1 MNILAKSV
9 HFILNRW
16 PSVAS
21 IWWFELV
28 QLFGPPCICTLYDC
42 ACVFYVFS
50 FAVRPIQPYL
60 CWAYRIGRCDG
71 GLSVAHSLLYC
82 VRGVRVDSERS
93 RPSQLWAVVN
103 DNVSGL
109 VLNILAVARHLVD
122 FNGAGKI
129 TKAEAGTMSAP
140 LKLRP
145 YGAIQI
151 CLLLLFF

>member
-1 MNILAKSV
+1 M
-9 HFILNRW
+9 RW
-16 PSVAS
+16 RA
-21 IWWFELV
+21 
-28 QLFGPPCICTLYDC
+28 Q
-42 ACVFYVFS
+42 
-50 FAVRPIQPYL
+50 RR
-60 CWAYRIGRCDG
+60 AYRD
-71 GLSVAHSLLYC
+71 LL
-82 VRGVRVDSERS
+82 RQRRESFWVDSERS

-151 CLLLLFF
+151 CLLLLFFRW